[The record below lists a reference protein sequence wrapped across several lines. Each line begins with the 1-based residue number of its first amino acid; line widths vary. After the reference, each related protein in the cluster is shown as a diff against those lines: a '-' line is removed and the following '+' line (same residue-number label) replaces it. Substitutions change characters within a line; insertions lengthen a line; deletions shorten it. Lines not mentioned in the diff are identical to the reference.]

1 MERTHASHLLP
12 IFLLMGQRHTNAT
25 QGLLLNE
32 NQICWVL
39 AGAEGDSD
47 LMFLTQL
54 FPSFLPESWVI
65 AISSRW
71 LQEGITVSRWRIW
84 MWMLVLVCWHQKA
97 HCWRSPWHRNSLL
110 FFSFRNEQSVI
121 PSRKHLKIVEPLSW
135 EQKNHSFPFP

>member
-1 MERTHASHLLP
+1 MERTHASHLLS
-12 IFLLMGQRHTNAT
+12 ISLLMGQRHTNAT

-54 FPSFLPESWVI
+54 FPNSLPENWVI
-65 AISSRW
+65 PMSSRW

-84 MWMLVLVCWHQKA
+84 MWMLMLVCWHQMA
-97 HCWRSPWHRNSLL
+97 HCWQSPWHRNSLM

-121 PSRKHLKIVEPLSW
+121 PSHKCSKIVEPLSW
-135 EQKNHSFPFP
+135 EQKNHSFPFL